1 MKLIISAHEGSIH
14 NRKVSGVKGPS
25 SAYMKAWLKV
35 HAEAADADIS
45 TVGLYTLNP
54 VDPQRL
60 KGTLQTFNLKCDFLV
75 SNVCFRIQYMYCAAT
90 SRRCRTTT

>member
-1 MKLIISAHEGSIH
+1 MPWFQAFAFHKCNLYRCIEVMDVC
-14 NRKVSGVKGPS
+14 KGVKPS
-25 SAYMKAWLKV
+25 LRVLRARFSV
-35 HAEAADADIS
+35 GGAAQ
-45 TVGLYTLNP
+45 LLHP
-54 VDPQRL
+54 ELDPQRL